1 MKVEQ
6 ILVSNPGWQEQ
17 PLLAVVVSDSLDYP
31 ALPDQYHVTEL
42 VPHSEPMQALVMAL
56 PKGHV
61 VPAHSHVNQERTIC
75 TTQETLMILNGSVSV
90 DFYRA
95 NREWVARRVLSP
107 GDLVVLL
114 SGGHGLTALSPCR
127 LIEVKT
133 GPYYGRA
140 LDKMEFTQSGS
151 MDAPLKLPTEEI

>member
-6 ILVSNPGWQEQ
+6 IVVPNPKWGEQ
-17 PLLAVVVSDSLDYP
+17 PLLAVVVSDPWDYP
-31 ALPDQYHVTEL
+31 ADTHEYHVTEL
-42 VPHSEPMQALVMAL
+42 VPQSEPMQVLAMAL

-61 VPAHSHVNQERTIC
+61 VPAHSHTNQERTVC
-75 TTQETLMILNGSVSV
+75 TTQETLLMLSGRVSV

-95 NREWVARRVLSP
+95 NREWFARRVVGP

-114 SGGHGLTALSPCR
+114 SGGHGLTALTPTR

-133 GPYYGRA
+133 GPYYGKN
-140 LDKMEFTQSGS
+140 LDKVEFDPVRE
-151 MDAPLKLPTEEI
+151 MLPLTSEEI

>member
-1 MKVEQ
+1 MRVEQ
-6 ILVSNPGWQEQ
+6 ILVPNPGWQEK
-17 PLLAVVVSDSLDYP
+17 PLLAVVVSDPWDYP
-31 ALPDQYHVTEL
+31 ALTDQHHVTEL
-42 VPHSEPMQALVMAL
+42 VPQSEPMQALAMAL

-75 TTQETLMILNGSVSV
+75 TTQETLVILSGSVSV
-90 DFYRA
+90 DFYRS
-95 NREWVARRVLSP
+95 NREWVARRVLIS

-133 GPYYGRA
+133 GPYYGRN
-140 LDKMEFTQSGS
+140 LDKMEFIQSGS
-151 MDAPLKLPTEEI
+151 MGAPLQLPTEEI